1 MKLRL
6 AALSAAL
13 LGATFCAPA
22 FADTTDVKTQSWVYV
37 KKKGARCNDDP
48 NCMNR
53 YHPAIKPVASAK
65 PGQLILFETRDALD
79 SEFTATSEPKDI
91 GAVDLNLV
99 HPITGPVYIEGAKR
113 GDVLAVTLVDVDP
126 DEYGYTTV
134 VPGFGFLR
142 DIFTKPF
149 IANWRLNRLE
159 AVAPEIPGVAIPFNG
174 FMGTVGVLP
183 GAPEVKDILKRE
195 KDLGAAGGIALP
207 PQPTGAMPK
216 DVCGPGGSHKDECLR
231 TIPPRENGGNMD
243 VKQMVVGTT
252 LLLPC
257 FVDGC
262 GLFVGDVH
270 YAQGDGE
277 VAGTAIEMGA
287 KVTVRTE
294 IRKGMASLMK
304 HGPHFEGGSQLKKL
318 EPDAFYATVGYPLKK
333 AGEIPPY
340 SSYIDGKI
348 MGPLTNL
355 SEDLSLA
362 ARSAL
367 MSMIDWLVQTKG
379 YTPEQ
384 AYVITSVACDLRIG
398 NVVDVPNYAVSTI
411 CPLEIFK
418 GKK

>member
-1 MKLRL
+1 MHARSALTAVVL
-6 AALSAAL
+6 ALAVPPVTAL
-13 LGATFCAPA
+13 
-22 FADTTDVKTQSWVYV
+22 ADTTDVKTQDWVHV
-37 KKKGARCNDDP
+37 KKLGAHCGDDP

-53 YHPAIKPVASAK
+53 YHPAIPPVMRAK
-65 PGQLILFETRDALD
+65 TGQLIVFETRDALD
-79 SEFTATSEPKDI
+79 SDLTVNSQPKDI
-91 GAVDLNLV
+91 GAIDLNLV
-99 HPITGPVYIEGAKR
+99 HPLTGPVHIEGAKR
-113 GDVLAVTLVDVDP
+113 GDVLAVTLVDIEP

-142 DIFTKPF
+142 DMFTKPF

-159 AVAPEIPGVAIPFNG
+159 AVAAEIPGVAIPFNG

-183 GAPEVKDILKRE
+183 GEPEVKDILKRE

-207 PQPTGAMPK
+207 PQPTGAMPRA
-216 DVCGPGGSHKDECLR
+216 VCGPAGSHKDECVR

-243 VKQMVVGTT
+243 IKQMAVGTT

-262 GLFVGDVH
+262 GLFIGDVH

-294 IRKGMASLMK
+294 IRPGMAALMK
-304 HGPHFEGGSQLKKL
+304 SGPHIEGGSQLKKL

-362 ARSAL
+362 ARSSL
-367 MSMIDWLVQTKG
+367 INMIEWLVKTRN

-411 CPLEIFK
+411 CPLEIFR
-418 GKK
+418 KK